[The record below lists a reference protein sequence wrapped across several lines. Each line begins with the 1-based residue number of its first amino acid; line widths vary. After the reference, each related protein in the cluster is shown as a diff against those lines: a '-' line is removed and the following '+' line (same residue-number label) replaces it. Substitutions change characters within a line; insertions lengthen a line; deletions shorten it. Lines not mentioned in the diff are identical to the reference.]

1 LCQSRSPFITTV
13 TEWSAVLRDGL
24 APAVAVAVGVLAV
37 ALGDADV
44 DAGTDAGAD
53 AVCVADGSSEE
64 RGAKAV
70 RLSAGDEV
78 EVDAVVA
85 WVVLGG
91 SDEAVPVVPGWPQA
105 ATNEPAM
112 IRPAAATCLGPISN
126 NSGKTQ

>member
-1 LCQSRSPFITTV
+1 VLCQSRSPFITTV
-13 TEWSAVLRDGL
+13 TDWSAVLRDGL
-24 APAVAVAVGVLAV
+24 ALAVGVLAV
-37 ALGDADV
+37 AFADADV

-53 AVCVADGSSEE
+53 AVCVADGSTEE

-70 RLSAGDEV
+70 RLAAGDEV
-78 EVDAVVA
+78 EADADVV

-91 SDEAVPVVPGWPQA
+91 ADEGVPVGPGWPQA

>member
-13 TEWSAVLRDGL
+13 TDWSAVLRDGL
-24 APAVAVAVGVLAV
+24 ALAVAVAVGVLAV

-64 RGAKAV
+64 RGVKAV
-70 RLSAGDEV
+70 RLAAGDEA
-78 EVDAVVA
+78 EADADVA

-91 SDEAVPVVPGWPQA
+91 ADEGVLVGPGWPQA

-112 IRPAAATCLGPISN
+112 IRLAAATCLGLISN
-126 NSGKTQ
+126 DSVKTQ